1 MSFTALAI
9 RQRFIPNPTDERLSK
24 MKLFRMMSVAFG
36 AIVGSA
42 AVLIAGTPSV
52 GGAATYP
59 LQPLPPQPVTTVSA
73 PGGTSSLPVTADVDL
88 QGGSTV
94 ASGSFGSN
102 ASGVATFPAGT
113 FTTGQQVVLADA
125 SSVTPPAGSNAVLTL
140 FFGVYNSDGTKMTGT
155 FANPVTLTIDSSS
168 IGPNDTVEIYS
179 GGAWHSVTASA
190 QGGQVVITITSD
202 PVILIS
208 SPTSSKPT
216 SPSGTASSGSP
227 SSSGSTS
234 PASSTTVSST
244 TPLLVYG
251 STGASV
257 KAIQKALNASG
268 AKLTVDGIF
277 GPLTEAAVKSFQAKH
292 HLTADGIVGIQ
303 TWKALG
309 V

>member
-1 MSFTALAI
+1 
-9 RQRFIPNPTDERLSK
+9 
-24 MKLFRMMSVAFG
+24 MSVTVSS
-36 AIVGSA
+36 IVGSA
-42 AVLIAGTPSV
+42 AMLIAVTPSLS
-52 GGAATYP
+52 GASGYP
-59 LQPLPPQPVTTVSA
+59 LQPLPPQPVTTVSV
-73 PGGTSSLPVTADVDL
+73 PGGTSSIPVSSDVPL
-88 QGGSTV
+88 QGGSSE

-102 ASGVATFPAGT
+102 AAGVATFPAGT
-113 FTTGQQVVLADA
+113 FSTGEQVVLADA
-125 SSVTPPAGSNAVLTL
+125 SSVTPPAGTNAVLTL

-155 FANPVTLTIDSSS
+155 FAHPVTLTIDSSS
-168 IGPNDTVEIYS
+168 IGPNDTVEIYE
-179 GGAWHSVTASA
+179 GGSWQSVTASA

-216 SPSGTASSGSP
+216 SPSGSA
-227 SSSGSTS
+227 SSGSTS

-257 KAIQKALNASG
+257 KALQKALDANG

-277 GPLTEAAVKSFQAKH
+277 GPRTESAVKAFQSKH
-292 HLTADGIVGIQ
+292 HLTVDGIVGPA

-309 V
+309 I